1 MAEKT
6 FKYIKGSYAEGQP
19 AHICFY
25 SDVNEWRVNDF
36 IYEFNYLINWVKP
49 SEICVHINSSGG
61 NCIDGISV
69 FSLIQNCEIKVKTI
83 NDGLAASM
91 ASVIWAAGDEFFMKD
106 YALLMIHNPFAED
119 KSGDKVVT
127 QATEAF
133 KKQLS
138 IIYQKRFGFDEE
150 TTKKIMDGE
159 EGNDGTWFTAD
170 EAVAAGFLKE
180 DHVIET
186 EKGVKDR
193 IAASVQKVVRT
204 PKNVVAV
211 MQLENDMIKPADEKL
226 PIIDKS
232 NPISNLNN
240 TTMTENEIKVV
251 AAQLGF
257 TGEKATSENVSA
269 RIKELL
275 GVEAK
280 YNDLK
285 LEFETKSQALTAA
298 ETKNKGL
305 ETSVQNLQKNYDE
318 VKSKLDVFEKAAAE
332 KAKLEIEAMV
342 DEAIAAGKIEKESRD
357 TWISQAQANLELT
370 KNVLGSIPARVKISK
385 QINNDPNNVNAAE
398 KGMTTAE
405 QKVEE
410 KVQATVGKDFKF
422 REPKF

>member
-1 MAEKT
+1 
-6 FKYIKGSYAEGQP
+6 
-19 AHICFY
+19 
-25 SDVNEWRVNDF
+25 
-36 IYEFNYLINWVKP
+36 
-49 SEICVHINSSGG
+49 
-61 NCIDGISV
+61 
-69 FSLIQNCEIKVKTI
+69 
-83 NDGLAASM
+83 M

-119 KSGDKVVT
+119 NSGDKVVT

-159 EGNDGTWFTAD
+159 EGNDGTWFTAE

-186 EKGVKDR
+186 ERGVKDR

-385 QINNDPNNVNAAE
+385 QISNDPNNVNAAE

-410 KVQATVGKDFKF
+410 KVQAAVGKDFKF

>member
-6 FKYIKGSYAEGQP
+6 FKYIKGSYGEGQP

-36 IYEFNYLINWVKP
+36 IYEFNYLVNWVKP

-159 EGNDGTWFTAD
+159 EGNDGTWFTAE

-204 PKNVVAV
+204 PQNVVAL
-211 MQLENDMIKPADEKL
+211 MQLENDMLKPTEGKM
-226 PIIDKS
+226 PIIDKT
-232 NPISNLNN
+232 NPISNLNSK
-240 TTMTENEIKVV
+240 TMSEQEIKVV

-275 GVEAK
+275 GIEAK
-280 YNDLK
+280 YSDTKAEL
-285 LEFETKSQALTAA
+285 ETKSQALTAA

-305 ETSVQNLQKNYDE
+305 EASVQNLQKNYDE
-318 VKSKLDVFEKAAAE
+318 A
-332 KAKLEIEAMV
+332 KAKLDKFEQEAADKAKVEIEAMV
-342 DEAIAAGKIEKESRD
+342 DGAIAEGKIDKESRE
-357 TWISQAQANLELT
+357 TWINQAQANLDLT
-370 KNVLGSIPARVKISK
+370 KSVLASIPARVQISK
-385 QINNDPNNVNAAE
+385 EIHNDPHNANAAAN
-398 KGMTTAE
+398 GMKSAE

-410 KVQATVGKDFKF
+410 QVEAVVGKDFQF
-422 REPKF
+422 RTPKF

>member
-1 MAEKT
+1 
-6 FKYIKGSYAEGQP
+6 
-19 AHICFY
+19 
-25 SDVNEWRVNDF
+25 
-36 IYEFNYLINWVKP
+36 
-49 SEICVHINSSGG
+49 
-61 NCIDGISV
+61 
-69 FSLIQNCEIKVKTI
+69 
-83 NDGLAASM
+83 
-91 ASVIWAAGDEFFMKD
+91 
-106 YALLMIHNPFAED
+106 
-119 KSGDKVVT
+119 
-127 QATEAF
+127 
-133 KKQLS
+133 
-138 IIYQKRFGFDEE
+138 
-150 TTKKIMDGE
+150 
-159 EGNDGTWFTAD
+159 
-170 EAVAAGFLKE
+170 
-180 DHVIET
+180 
-186 EKGVKDR
+186 
-193 IAASVQKVVRT
+193 
-204 PKNVVAV
+204 

-370 KNVLGSIPARVKISK
+370 KNVLGSIPARVQISK
-385 QINNDPNNVNAAE
+385 QISKDPNNVNAAE

-410 KVQATVGKDFKF
+410 KVQAAVGKDFKF

>member
-49 SEICVHINSSGG
+49 SEIYVHINSSGG

-138 IIYQKRFGFDEE
+138 IIYQKRFGFDEK

-180 DHVIET
+180 DHVIKT

-370 KNVLGSIPARVKISK
+370 KNVLGSIPARVQISK
-385 QINNDPNNVNAAE
+385 QISNDPNNVNAAE

-410 KVQATVGKDFKF
+410 KVQAAVGKDFKF